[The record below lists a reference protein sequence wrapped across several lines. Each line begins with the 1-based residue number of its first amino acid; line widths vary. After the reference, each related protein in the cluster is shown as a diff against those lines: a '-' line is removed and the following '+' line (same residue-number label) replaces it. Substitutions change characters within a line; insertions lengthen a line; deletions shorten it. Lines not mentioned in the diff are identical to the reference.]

1 MLSVKELVT
10 NIKCLGFQIDT
21 LDTKINNLQVEGAQ
35 GHEIITEQFEDLK
48 GMTRKILKQ

>member
-1 MLSVKELVT
+1 MLKVKELVT

-21 LDTKINNLQVEGAQ
+21 LDTKINNLQVDDTH
-35 GHEIITEQFEDLK
+35 GHEIISKQFEDLK